1 LPELPEVETIRSRLA
16 PSVTGRRFERVQILD
31 PRLTR
36 PEPSAAIA
44 ELLEGERVQSLGRRG
59 KYLIFEFESG
69 RHLLVHLRMTGSFRH
84 VLPGA
89 SGGDS
94 HRRAVVTLDDGS
106 DVVYND
112 TRRFGTWELL
122 EPGEIGERWDGRLG
136 EEPFG
141 RGFTPKRFAT
151 SLQGR
156 RAPIKAALLD
166 QRVVAGIGNIYA
178 DEALWRARIHPHR
191 PAGSLS
197 GVEVTRLRTAVRRA
211 LELGIDRQGAT
222 LRDYRDP
229 SGRSGWM
236 QNEFRVYGR
245 EGERCPRCGTP
256 IAKTRA
262 AGRGTWYCPTCQ
274 ILPDE
279 EELPGMPE
287 GVTS

>member
-1 LPELPEVETIRSRLA
+1 
-16 PSVTGRRFERVQILD
+16 
-31 PRLTR
+31 
-36 PEPSAAIA
+36 
-44 ELLEGERVQSLGRRG
+44 
-59 KYLIFEFESG
+59 
-69 RHLLVHLRMTGSFRH
+69 MTGSFRR

-141 RGFTPKRFAT
+141 PGFTPKRFAA

-191 PAGSLS
+191 VAGSLT
-197 GVEVTRLRTAVRRA
+197 GVEVTRLRGAVRRA

-229 SGRSGWM
+229 SGRSGRM

-245 EGERCPRCGTP
+245 EGEKCPRCRTH

-274 ILPDE
+274 ILPGE
-279 EELPGMPE
+279 EALPRVR